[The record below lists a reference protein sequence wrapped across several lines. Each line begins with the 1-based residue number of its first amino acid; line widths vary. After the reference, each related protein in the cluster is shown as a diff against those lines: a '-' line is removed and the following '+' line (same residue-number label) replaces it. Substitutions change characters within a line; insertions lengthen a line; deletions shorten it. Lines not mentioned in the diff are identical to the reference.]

1 MKRITTGI
9 ILLALILGTF
19 SCGSE
24 PSGTNE
30 TTTAADVT
38 VETTSGSGLPE
49 LDFGGETVT
58 IFVEDY
64 GGYCGAEFYVDET
77 NGDIVNDAIYNRNSS
92 VEDKLHVDLEWVAL
106 THTWDTRDEYL
117 TKFRTSVL
125 AADAAFDIATGIG
138 YFMPSFVA
146 EGLLSD
152 MSSLPYIDPDK
163 AWWSKD
169 YMEKSSVDGRY
180 YVATGD
186 ISLGM
191 IKDMMCVFENLELAE
206 KLGIENLY
214 DIVRAGEWTFD
225 KMKTLT
231 ANIYSD
237 LDGDTKIGRGDQFGL
252 LFHNPNHFTGFLESF
267 NVDIVDT
274 TGGKFEF
281 VFGNEHNVDVV
292 EKLVDLISNNDGV
305 YYDPTGNHETVDD
318 SIFRTGNV
326 LLTTGWLANTDT
338 FRTLEF
344 DYGVL
349 PYPKYDESQAEY
361 HTTVLNN
368 HSVVSIPV
376 DSKDRDRAAAVIE
389 ALAYE
394 SWNSVTPAYFEIAL
408 KVKYARDNDS
418 SQMFDII
425 RDGISF
431 DFGYIYT
438 AQLGGINDVFKNKI
452 AGKNSS
458 WSSAIASIQSATE
471 QQLSDLVKAI
481 RENAQ

>member
-9 ILLALILGTF
+9 LLLALILGTF

-38 VETTSGSGLPE
+38 EETTSGSGLPK
-49 LDFGGETVT
+49 LDYGGETVT

-77 NGDIVNDAIYNRNSS
+77 NGEIVNDAIYNRNRS
-92 VEDKLHVDLEWVAL
+92 VEDSLNVELEWVGL

-146 EGLLSD
+146 EGLLAE
-152 MSSLPYIDPDK
+152 MSSLPYIDPDQP
-163 AWWSKD
+163 WWSKD
-169 YMEKSSVDGRY
+169 YMEKSAVDGRY

-191 IKDMMCVFENLELAE
+191 IKDMMCVFENLQLAE
-206 KLGIENLY
+206 TLGIENLY
-214 DIVRAGEWTFD
+214 DVVRAREWTFD
-225 KMKTLT
+225 KMKKLT
-231 ANIYSD
+231 ADIYAD
-237 LDGDTKIGRGDQFGL
+237 LDGDTKVGRGDRFGL

-267 NVDIVDT
+267 EVDIVEFS
-274 TGGKFEF
+274 GGEPEF
-281 VFGNEHNVDVV
+281 VYGNAHNTDVFD
-292 EKLVDLISNNDGV
+292 KLVDFAHNNEGV
-305 YYDPTGNHETVDD
+305 YYDPTGNHETVED

-326 LLTTGWLANTDT
+326 LLTTGWLCNTDT
-338 FRTLEF
+338 YRTLEF

-349 PYPKYDESQAEY
+349 PYPKYDEAQAEY

-368 HSVVSIPV
+368 HSVVAIPV
-376 DSKDRDRAAAVIE
+376 DSKDRDRAAAILE

-394 SWNSVTPAYFEIAL
+394 SWNQVTPAYFETAL

-418 SQMFDII
+418 AQMFDLI
-425 RDGISF
+425 RESISF

-438 AQLGGINDVFKNKI
+438 ASLDGINDEFKNAI
-452 AGKNSS
+452 AWKNAS
-458 WSSAIASIQSATE
+458 WSSKIASIEVAAKEKLNT
-471 QQLSDLVKAI
+471 LVEAI
-481 RENAQ
+481 RNNAE